1 MYTTFGLYLFTLA
14 VSCNMHKAMTIC
26 ETPTHIHTQ
35 APRLSAQYAF
45 VSFLGSICRKMI
57 KHTTRELRSE

>member
-1 MYTTFGLYLFTLA
+1 MQKLKDMIVCMYDLIIHESVYYCYTL
-14 VSCNMHKAMTIC
+14 
-26 ETPTHIHTQ
+26 PQ